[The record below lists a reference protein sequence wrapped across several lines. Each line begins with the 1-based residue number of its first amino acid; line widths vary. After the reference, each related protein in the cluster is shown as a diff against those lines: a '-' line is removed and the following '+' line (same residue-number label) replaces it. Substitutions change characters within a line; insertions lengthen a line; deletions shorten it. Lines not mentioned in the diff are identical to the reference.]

1 MNSKTKVKKS
11 LTRYLHLGGLDVSL
25 QFFANILCR
34 TLRFGWAWAISAA
47 ILCGI
52 LFAPPVFATEQAT
65 GWGALVAPD
74 NSLSFMFLRGGEK
87 VFTTALGGWGPNWGW
102 TDFRSTE
109 KATGDELVLT
119 APFVA
124 SQASGQ
130 VIQLKQR
137 VWKSGDQDV
146 SMVFELSA
154 TNDVPLTMLIA
165 GVGFE
170 EKFQDGDILFKHAD
184 GSEGKLPLSIGGP
197 GQQPATKTLV
207 FRSKTLGDFTATLSP
222 PLPVAYHETLRIQLA
237 AELFKAGKKSV
248 TITFHLPGAVKL
260 LAKQSDIDQL
270 AKVLPGADWFP
281 VTATSD
287 VRPSVIGFEDWL
299 DQPAGKHG
307 GVRMVGDH
315 FEFADQTPVKFWGVN
330 LANALCAP
338 EKPQAEF
345 TAARFAKFGVNAV
358 RLHKFTGV
366 GWEGIGDENDATKMT
381 AAGLDRL
388 DYFANE
394 LAKRGVYY
402 GWSHTYHF
410 RPKPANKDRLL
421 AYDEIMK
428 NDGSDTYGLINW
440 AEDCQDLL
448 IETVVKLLQHKNP
461 YTGKTYAED
470 PALAYIELQNEDDI
484 FFYTTGNLFD
494 KFPTYKKNLMER
506 YAVWLQN
513 KYQSQAGLKA
523 AWGDALQP
531 DETLAARNIG
541 IHSQVWEMSED
552 GLKDKSGGIRQR
564 LLDNAAFFHA
574 VQNAFYTKFVKAI
587 RATGYAGPLCGSPW
601 QAPSGL
607 PHYYNLKSDYE
618 VGYIDRHNYFGG
630 KLNDTMMN
638 QPGGGN
644 LSTGLQQVEGRPFGI
659 SEWIHEYPSLYST
672 EGPAIFAAYG
682 MGLQG
687 WSSSYEFQSA
697 LIPGSFS
704 DLVGKL
710 PWGVWNT
717 DVPTQ
722 IGQYPALAR
731 MIMRGD
737 VKEGEVI
744 GVRKISPSNLAQGK
758 FNFSD
763 KVVQQGD
770 VKTFTGN
777 TPPTALAAGRLLV
790 KFTDKDEASVF
801 PDMTK
806 FDRNKTIVSSTKQL
820 AWDYSGKGY
829 FTVNTEGTKAVV
841 GFAQDKQ
848 LGLGGYK
855 FTVRSPYVS
864 LFLTSLEKRKNLS
877 ETKTAL
883 LTAVARNS
891 NSGYKIL
898 SVDNRMLDN
907 GTAPILLEP
916 VKAAITC
923 GRAVAA
929 VNILDHDGQR
939 TGRTLPVDHNRFEI
953 DSGKEKT
960 IYYEVVFQ

>member
-1 MNSKTKVKKS
+1 MKIFSQSQRCLRSGVACAAFV
-11 LTRYLHLGGLDVSL
+11 LGCLFCL
-25 QFFANILCR
+25 PA
-34 TLRFGWAWAISAA
+34 SARDA
-47 ILCGI
+47 
-52 LFAPPVFATEQAT
+52 VND
-65 GWGALVAPD
+65 WRALVAPD

-109 KATGDELVLT
+109 KATGDELVLA

-124 SQASGQ
+124 NQAAGHI
-130 VIQLKQR
+130 IQLKQR
-137 VWKSGDQDV
+137 VWQSGDQDI
-146 SMVFELSA
+146 SMAFELSA

-165 GVGFE
+165 NVGFE
-170 EKFQDGDILFKHAD
+170 EKFQDGDILFQHAD

-207 FRSKTLGDFTATLSP
+207 FRSKTLGDFTATLNP

-237 AELFKAGKKSV
+237 ADLFKAGNKSA

-270 AKVLPGADWFP
+270 SKVLPGEDWFP
-281 VTATSD
+281 VTATGD
-287 VRPSVIGFEDWL
+287 VKPSVIGFEDWL

-330 LANALCAP
+330 LANTACAP

-381 AAGLDRL
+381 PAGLDRL
-388 DYFANE
+388 DYFAGE

-421 AYDEIMK
+421 AYDEIL
-428 NDGSDTYGLINW
+428 NNSGGDTYGLINW

-448 IETVVKLLQHKNP
+448 IESVVNLLRHKNP

-494 KFPTYKKNLMER
+494 KFPTYKKKLMER
-506 YAVWLQN
+506 YAAWLQE
-513 KYQSQAGLKA
+513 KYRNQAGLKA

-531 DETLAARNIG
+531 DETLVAKNIG
-541 IHSQVWEMSED
+541 IHSQVWEMGDD
-552 GLKDKSGGIRQR
+552 GLKGKSGGIRQR

-574 VQNAFYTKFVKAI
+574 VQNSFYARFVKAI

-618 VGYIDRHNYFGG
+618 VGFIDRHNYFGE
-630 KLNDTMMN
+630 KLDDTMMH
-638 QPGGGN
+638 QPGNGN
-644 LSTGLQQVEGRPFGI
+644 FSTGLQQVEGRPFGI
-659 SEWIHEYPSLYST
+659 SEWIHVYPSLYSA

-682 MGLQG
+682 MGLQD
-687 WSSSYEFQSA
+687 WSCSYEFQSA
-697 LIPGSFS
+697 VIPGSFS
-704 DLVGKL
+704 DIVGKP

-737 VKEGEVI
+737 VKTGDVI
-744 GVRKISPSNLAQGK
+744 GVRKISPTNLAAGK
-758 FNFSD
+758 FDFSD
-763 KVVQQGD
+763 QIVQQGD

-777 TPPTALAAGRLLV
+777 TPPAALAAGRLLV
-790 KFTDKDEASVF
+790 KFTDQDEPSVF

-806 FDRNKTIVSSTKQL
+806 YDRNKTIVSTTKQL
-820 AWDYSGKGY
+820 AWDYADKGY

-841 GFAQDKQ
+841 GFAQDKK
-848 LGLGGYK
+848 LGLGGYD
-855 FTVRSPYVS
+855 FTVRSPYAS
-864 LFLTSLEKRKNLS
+864 IFLTSLEKGKNLS
-877 ETKTAL
+877 ETKIAL

-916 VKAAITC
+916 VKAAIAC

-929 VNILDHDGQR
+929 VNILDQDGQR
-939 TGRTLPVDHNRFEI
+939 TGRTLPVDRNRFEI

>member
-1 MNSKTKVKKS
+1 MKIFSQSQRCLWSRVTCAAVV
-11 LTRYLHLGGLDVSL
+11 LGCL
-25 QFFANILCR
+25 LC
-34 TLRFGWAWAISAA
+34 FPASARDA
-47 ILCGI
+47 
-52 LFAPPVFATEQAT
+52 VND
-65 GWGALVAPD
+65 WRALVAPD
-74 NSLSFMFLRGGEK
+74 NSLSFMFLRGEEK
-87 VFTTALGGWGPNWGW
+87 VFTTALGGWGANWGW

-109 KATGDELVLT
+109 KATGDELVLA

-124 SQASGQ
+124 NQAAGQ
-130 VIQLKQR
+130 IIQLKQR
-137 VWKSGDQDV
+137 VWKSGERDI
-146 SMVFELSA
+146 SMAFELSA

-165 GVGFE
+165 NVGFE
-170 EKFQDGDILFKHAD
+170 QNFQDGDIFFKHAD

-207 FRSKTLGDFTATLSP
+207 FRSKTLGDFTATINP

-237 AELFKAGKKSV
+237 ADLFKAGKKSA

-260 LAKQSDIDQL
+260 LAKQSDIDQFS
-270 AKVLPGADWFP
+270 KVLPGADWFP
-281 VTATSD
+281 VTATGD
-287 VRPSVIGFEDWL
+287 VKPSVIGFEDWL

-330 LANALCAP
+330 LANTACAP

-358 RLHKFTGV
+358 RLHKFTGA
-366 GWEGIGDENDATKMT
+366 GWEGIGDENDATQMT
-381 AAGLDRL
+381 PAGLDRL
-388 DYFANE
+388 DYFAGE

-410 RPKPANKDRLL
+410 RPKPGNKDRLL
-421 AYDEIMK
+421 AYDEIVK
-428 NDGSDTYGLINW
+428 NSGGDTYGLINW

-448 IETVVKLLQHKNP
+448 IESVVNLLRHKNP

-484 FFYTTGNLFD
+484 FFYTTGGLFD
-494 KFPTYKKNLMER
+494 KFPTYKKKLMER
-506 YAVWLQN
+506 YAVWLQE
-513 KYQSQAGLKA
+513 KYHNQAGLKA
-523 AWGDALQP
+523 AWGDALKP
-531 DETLAARNIG
+531 DETLVAKSIG
-541 IHSQVWEMSED
+541 IHSQTWEMSDD
-552 GLKDKSGGIRQR
+552 GLKDKASIRQR

-574 VQNAFYTKFVKAI
+574 VQNAFYARFVKAI

-607 PHYYNLKSDYE
+607 PHYYNLKSDYA
-618 VGYIDRHNYFGG
+618 VGFIDRHNYFGG
-630 KLNDTMMN
+630 KLNDTMMR

-659 SEWIHEYPSLYST
+659 SEWIHEYPSLYSA

-697 LIPGSFS
+697 VIPGSFS

-710 PWGVWNT
+710 PFGVWNT

-722 IGQYPALAR
+722 VGQYPALAR

-737 VKEGEVI
+737 VKTAEVI
-744 GVRKISPSNLAQGK
+744 GVRKISPANLAQGR

-777 TPPTALAAGRLLV
+777 TPPAALVAGRLLV
-790 KFTDKDEASVF
+790 KFTDQDEPSVF
-801 PDMTK
+801 PDLTK
-806 FDRNKTIVSSTKQL
+806 YDRNKTIVSTTKQL
-820 AWDYSGKGY
+820 TWDYSDKGY
-829 FTVNTEGTKAVV
+829 FTVNTDGTKAVV
-841 GFAQDKQ
+841 GFAQDKKF
-848 LGLGGYK
+848 GLGGYD
-855 FTVRSPYVS
+855 FSVRSPYAS
-864 LFLTSLEKRKNLS
+864 IFLTSLEKGKNLS

-891 NSGYKIL
+891 NTGYKIL

-929 VNILDHDGQR
+929 VNILDQDGQH